1 MNKGDVYRKWI
12 DDRKSSSISFC
23 MLLGQSNYNNFSN
36 YATKLSILFS
46 LLRAIALLQGCNTGT
61 LINKN
66 STQERQSEWG
76 KIKYRRINYQTKL
89 VLFIKGNEKIENI
102 EIYKRGNKA

>member
-1 MNKGDVYRKWI
+1 
-12 DDRKSSSISFC
+12 

-66 STQERQSEWG
+66 STQERQSE
-76 KIKYRRINYQTKL
+76 
-89 VLFIKGNEKIENI
+89 
-102 EIYKRGNKA
+102 